1 MPNNNINNELKQNL
15 SETYN
20 YTMGAA
26 ANAVSSLISANCQ
39 IYDSSVSD
47 CSISELEYSEY
58 DPAVIVRTSYSG
70 ALTGSSVMV
79 FKLNDIQLMLNQLMG
94 KPPVLSPDFRFDAI
108 NTSALSEIMNHMI
121 NASSLEFSKIIRAT
135 VTNSKPEIYTDSD
148 VSIEKLLG
156 LDPFDNVCVITSRL
170 SIENAVN
177 SKFITVT
184 TPDMASAI
192 SQNDKNDESNTGRID
207 MNRQPESIMPP
218 GSPFSA
224 SPNQPPVSFSSFQ
237 NTLSQEQLNN
247 LQLLMNVPLEL
258 SIEIGSTQKKVDDIL
273 SFTQGTVL
281 ELDCP
286 ADAPV
291 NVIVNGHLIA
301 RGDVVVVDDYFAVRI
316 TEILQSN
323 LLDTL
328 KDNSLK

>member
-1 MPNNNINNELKQNL
+1 MPNNNINNELKRNL

-26 ANAVSSLISANCQ
+26 SNAVSSLISTKCQ
-39 IYDSSVSD
+39 IVDSSATE
-47 CSISELEYSEY
+47 CSISELQYSEY
-58 DPAVIVRTSYSG
+58 DPAVIVRTSYNGS
-70 ALTGSSVMV
+70 LTGSSVMV

-94 KPPVLSPDFRFDAI
+94 KPLVISPDFRFDAI
-108 NTSALSEIMNHMI
+108 NTSALTEIMNHML
-121 NASSLEFSKIIRAT
+121 NASSLELSKIVHAGIT
-135 VTNSKPEIYTDSD
+135 TSTPEIHTDSD
-148 VSIEKLLG
+148 GSIEKLLG
-156 LDPFDNVCVITSRL
+156 LEPFDNVCVITSRL
-170 SIENAVN
+170 VIENVVN
-177 SKFITVT
+177 SKFITVIT
-184 TPDMASAI
+184 LDTASDI
-192 SQNDKNDESNTGRID
+192 SEKANDELKKR
-207 MNRQPESIMPP
+207 RPPEIMMSKPT
-218 GSPFSA
+218 STSFSV

-237 NTLSQEQLNN
+237 NTLTQEQLNN

-328 KDNSLK
+328 KDNPLK